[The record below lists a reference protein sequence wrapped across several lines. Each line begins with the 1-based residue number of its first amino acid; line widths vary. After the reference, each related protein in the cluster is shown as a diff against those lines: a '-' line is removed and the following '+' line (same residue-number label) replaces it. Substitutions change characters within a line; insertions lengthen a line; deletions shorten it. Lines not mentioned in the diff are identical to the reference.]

1 MRVNNDIPVQSE
13 CLPLISLYIL
23 LCLFYALISFSWFV
37 YLEIAKS
44 KKDLP
49 PLLIRLSLYLKHGII
64 RIFKLKRRKET
75 YCMKQNKEAAIDEL
89 NKFSKQEM
97 EKIIVALNYVA
108 FVIMVLTMFISFMA
122 IWLVVTMH

>member
-49 PLLIRLSLYLKHGII
+49 PLLIRLSLYLKHAII
-64 RIFKLKRRKET
+64 KIFKRKRKKET
-75 YCMKQNKEAAIDEL
+75 YCIKQRKEAVVDEL
-89 NKFSKQEM
+89 NKFDKQEI

-108 FVIMVLTMFISFMA
+108 FGIMLFTMFISFMT